1 MKGLLRRLRGW
12 LGAGAAGT
20 PGAEP
25 PSPAAVAELIA
36 AIRSAN
42 LTYCG
47 PPKLE
52 HVADAALR
60 VRRER
65 VPGRF
70 VEAGVALGGSA
81 ILLGVLKPGGV
92 PLDLY
97 DAFARIPPPGAGD
110 GADAHRRYAEIAS
123 GSSKGIGGDPYYGY
137 LDDLLARVQHNLRAF
152 GLDPARDAI
161 RCVAGLFADTL
172 RPEGPVAFA
181 HVDCDWYDS
190 VRICIERLAPVLSP
204 GGIVVF
210 DDYESY
216 SGCRRAV
223 DEWLGSARGVETIF
237 RQRSLGVRRTGAV

>member
-1 MKGLLRRLRGW
+1 MKGLLQRLRGW
-12 LGAGAAGT
+12 LGAAA
-20 PGAEP
+20 PGDGP

-36 AIRSAN
+36 AIRGAN

-52 HVADAALR
+52 QIAGAALR
-60 VRRER
+60 VRSER

-81 ILLGVLKPGGV
+81 ILLGALKPRSV

-97 DAFARIPPPGAGD
+97 DAFAMIPPPGPGD
-110 GADAHRRYAEIAS
+110 GEDAHRRYAEIAS
-123 GSSKGIGGDPYYGY
+123 GGSRGLGGDVYYGY
-137 LDDLLARVQHNLRAF
+137 LGDLQARVLDNLRRF

-161 RCVAGLFADTL
+161 RCVPGLFADTL
-172 RPEGPVAFA
+172 RPDGPVAFA

-190 VRICIERLAPVLSP
+190 VRVCIERLTPLLSP

-237 RQRSLGVRRTGAV
+237 RQRSLGVRRALGGATN

>member
-1 MKGLLRRLRGW
+1 VKGLLQRLRDW
-12 LGAGAAGT
+12 LGAGAAG
-20 PGAEP
+20 AELL
-25 PSPAAVAELIA
+25 SPAAVAELIA

-52 HVADAALR
+52 HVAEAALR
-60 VRRER
+60 VRAER

-81 ILLGVLKPGGV
+81 ILIGALKPPNA

-97 DAFARIPPPGAGD
+97 DAFATIPPPGPGD
-110 GADAHRRYAEIAS
+110 GEDAHRRYAEIAA
-123 GSSKGIGGDPYYGY
+123 GASKGLGGDVYYGY
-137 LDDLLARVQHNLRAF
+137 LGDLLARVQHNLRAF

-161 RCVAGLFADTL
+161 RCVPGLFADTL
-172 RPEGPVAFA
+172 RPDGPVAFA

-190 VRICIERLAPVLSP
+190 VRVCIERLEPVLSP
-204 GGIVVF
+204 GAIIVF

-223 DEWLGSARGVETIF
+223 DEWLSQAEGFETIF
-237 RQRSLGVRRTGAV
+237 RQRSLGVRRTGPR